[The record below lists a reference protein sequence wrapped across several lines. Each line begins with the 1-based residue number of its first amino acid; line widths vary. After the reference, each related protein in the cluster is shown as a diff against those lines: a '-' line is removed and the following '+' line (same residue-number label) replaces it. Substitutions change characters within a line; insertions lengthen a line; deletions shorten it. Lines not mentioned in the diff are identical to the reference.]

1 MPFTEPRGTLLIVD
15 RTFDMVSPLIHD
27 YHYQSMVYDYLDIGE
42 NGSLNHVLPPQKSN
56 VQQQAASETEH
67 KLNEYDSIWSKY
79 RCMHI
84 AEVLGQLGEDIQ
96 ALQKEQRSIKKVAD
110 KKEMHND
117 EISNLLKRI
126 PEFEEKKTK
135 VLIHYELAQKV
146 SAFTQNE
153 EYNILRLIE
162 LEQTIISGVDH
173 EATPILEGAIAKQV
187 RQTAKRCGRPM
198 DVVRLL
204 AIYLNCYAIPKAD

>member
-1 MPFTEPRGTLLIVD
+1 
-15 RTFDMVSPLIHD
+15 
-27 YHYQSMVYDYLDIGE
+27 
-42 NGSLNHVLPPQKSN
+42 
-56 VQQQAASETEH
+56 
-67 KLNEYDSIWSKY
+67 LNEYDAIWEKY

-96 ALQKEQRSIKKVAD
+96 ELQMEQKQIKDVAN

-162 LEQTIISGVDH
+162 LE
-173 EATPILEGAIAKQV
+173 
-187 RQTAKRCGRPM
+187 
-198 DVVRLL
+198 
-204 AIYLNCYAIPKAD
+204 